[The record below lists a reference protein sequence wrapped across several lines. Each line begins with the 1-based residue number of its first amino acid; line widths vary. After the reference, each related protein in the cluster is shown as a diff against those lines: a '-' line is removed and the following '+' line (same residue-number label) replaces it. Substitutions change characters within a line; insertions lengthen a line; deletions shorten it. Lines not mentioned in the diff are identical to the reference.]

1 MSRELWNRINDRDSP
16 HSLLQSHVQLHRS
29 AASTRREESVDG
41 EMDDFS
47 DDGFDDLN
55 VTTLQELEN
64 NAIQFT
70 QAQQLGPTQPVN
82 DDDYGLEDDDLDDT
96 VVIDEAAQLPVRHSV
111 ERQSPAQAPSLAQDN
126 GLQHARAIQQPR
138 WQQPATGP
146 GLSQY
151 QPARQSASA
160 SGRLVAPRP
169 TIPHHMGPPP
179 APTAT
184 RFAPRPSDPQY
195 NRPHPPPSRP
205 TYQQSQ
211 ASQQQPTAIQQNR
224 DGQFAALQAR
234 VRALENDLNSARG
247 EASIVRSKYERSVAA
262 HEAEVSKLKKQN
274 AEALAKQ
281 ERLVEAAVHAEK
293 AAATELQFTRQD
305 LREELQ
311 KSKKGRKE
319 SAEATFSTPRKN
331 KTNSFKNI
339 ADGFDDVEILPS
351 PSKAQGG
358 LKGKGKGAALA
369 PGERTP
375 TRAKRKR
382 PAIDSPVTALEV
394 EDDTVMADAAPA
406 TQNEAPGSSLR
417 PSALP
422 YDLLRL
428 VLDHGAIHGQPL
440 TFDLLAR
447 YSFPSDPE
455 QSFAGIIFQKL
466 PSLGD
471 PRDPVRLLI
480 DFCDM
485 IIDLWDQCLREKYY
499 EPIYDLVAL
508 ITFILQLN
516 TISVAPYITSTLVP
530 VAQTT
535 IFLLA
540 VPRFESQ
547 DGDLAS
553 RADETIQHL
562 VLNID
567 TEGTLQLTYLTALGC
582 ADSYLLDPQHPLDL
596 GPDRDSPQRLYWK
609 LMQIDF
615 VLVMLSPKQ
624 PRDDFLGMLSLLC
637 TSCLPES
644 IGPITS
650 EPDRGPAFVAQ
661 ALIERVSKIMH
672 EPRSWAAP
680 GESSGSFGHRQ
691 CVVRLAALRT
701 LMAFA
706 QSSLGARQLAL
717 SDVAI
722 PRLVNVLCGAID
734 ALYDMDVPVELLQL
748 PFDEDEDEKQD
759 QNVRQE
765 KPPAE
770 SEVMEGVDDGSA
782 DRPIALDD
790 DDAELLPPSTLTLPS
805 QSRLDPSPTPLLYSI
820 ASSVILLLHTLVTD
834 PATSAHTDMRA
845 KLSTSHGA
853 PQKYLLTLSRLN
865 YAEEDLVLEA
875 GIDQGTLDRA
885 NELLDLAITPDEAE
899 GVRQVFGA

>member
-1 MSRELWNRINDRDSP
+1 
-16 HSLLQSHVQLHRS
+16 
-29 AASTRREESVDG
+29 
-41 EMDDFS
+41 MDDFS
-47 DDGFDDLN
+47 DDGLDDLN

-70 QAQQLGPTQPVN
+70 QAQQLGPTQAVN

-111 ERQSPAQAPSLAQDN
+111 ERQSPAQAPSLVQDS
-126 GLQHARAIQQPR
+126 GLQPARAIQQPR
-138 WQQPATGP
+138 WQQPATGS

-151 QPARQSASA
+151 QPARQSAS
-160 SGRLVAPRP
+160 SSSRLAPPHP

-179 APTAT
+179 QPTAN

-195 NRPHPPPSRP
+195 NRPHPPPPRP

-211 ASQQQPTAIQQNR
+211 ASQQQSAAIQHNR
-224 DGQFAALQAR
+224 DGQYAALQAR

-375 TRAKRKR
+375 SRAKRKR
-382 PAIDSPVTALEV
+382 AALDSPVTALEV
-394 EDDTVMADAAPA
+394 EDDAVMADAAPA
-406 TQNEAPGSSLR
+406 TQYEAPGSSLR

-455 QSFAGIIFQKL
+455 QSFAGIIFQRL

-471 PRDPVRLLI
+471 PHDPVRLLI

-535 IFLLA
+535 VFLLA

-567 TEGTLQLTYLTALGC
+567 TEGTLQLMYLAALGC

-596 GPDRDSPQRLYWK
+596 GPARDSPQRLYWK

-637 TSCLPES
+637 TSCLAES

-650 EPDRGPAFVAQ
+650 EPDRDPAFVAQ

-672 EPRSWAAP
+672 EPRSWAARS
-680 GESSGSFGHRQ
+680 ESSSSFGHRQ

-734 ALYDMDVPVELLQL
+734 ALYDMDVPAELLHL
-748 PFDEDEDEKQD
+748 AFDDEGEKSD
-759 QNVRQE
+759 KKMEPE
-765 KPPAE
+765 KPPAD
-770 SEVMEGVDDGSA
+770 SEDMEGVDDGTA
-782 DRPIALDD
+782 NRPIALDED
-790 DDAELLPPSTLTLPS
+790 EAELLPPSMPTLPP
-805 QSRLDPSPTPLLYSI
+805 QAGLDPSPTPLLYSI

>member
-1 MSRELWNRINDRDSP
+1 MNFGVELTIATHHTSP
-16 HSLLQSHVQLHRS
+16 SHALAQAPLPPPG
-29 AASTRREESVDG
+29 EESVDG

-70 QAQQLGPTQPVN
+70 QAQQLDPTQPVN

-96 VVIDEAAQLPVRHSV
+96 IVIDEAAQLPVRHSV
-111 ERQSPAQAPSLAQDN
+111 ERQSPAQAPSLVQDS
-126 GLQHARAIQQPR
+126 GLQPARAIQQPR

-151 QPARQSASA
+151 QPARQSASS

-179 APTAT
+179 PPTAN
-184 RFAPRPSDPQY
+184 RFAPRQSDPQY
-195 NRPHPPPSRP
+195 NRPQPPSTRP

-211 ASQQQPTAIQQNR
+211 ASQQQPTATQQNR

-247 EASIVRSKYERSVAA
+247 EASIVRSKYEKSVTA

-319 SAEATFSTPRKN
+319 PAESTFSTPRKN
-331 KTNSFKNI
+331 KSNSFKNI

-358 LKGKGKGAALA
+358 LKGKGKSAGLA

-375 TRAKRKR
+375 SRAKRKR
-382 PAIDSPVTALEV
+382 AALDSPVTALEV
-394 EDDTVMADAAPA
+394 EDDTVMVDAAPA
-406 TQNEAPGSSLR
+406 TQYEAPGSSLR

-447 YSFPSDPE
+447 YSFPSDHE

-471 PRDPVRLLI
+471 PHDPVRLLI

-553 RADETIQHL
+553 RADETVQHL

-567 TEGTLQLTYLTALGC
+567 TEGTLQLMYLAALGC

-596 GPDRDSPQRLYWK
+596 GPERDSPQRLYWK

-624 PRDDFLGMLSLLC
+624 PHDDFLAMLSLLC
-637 TSCLPES
+637 TSCLAES

-672 EPRSWAAP
+672 DPRSWAAP
-680 GESSGSFGHRQ
+680 GDSSGSFGHRQ
-691 CVVRLAALRT
+691 SVVRLAALRT

-734 ALYDMDVPVELLQL
+734 ALYDMDVPVELLH
-748 PFDEDEDEKQD
+748 PAFEEDEDEKESQKV
-759 QNVRQE
+759 QRE
-765 KPPAE
+765 KPPAD
-770 SEVMEGVDDGSA
+770 SENMEGVDDGTA
-782 DRPIALDD
+782 DRPIALDEE
-790 DDAELLPPSTLTLPS
+790 DAELVPPSRPTLPS
-805 QSRLDPSPTPLLYSI
+805 KASLDPSPTPLLYTI